1 MSKSPNLEFKI
12 GDRCSWTD
20 APDWWNP
27 TGEKIR
33 AIEGDTALL
42 DYCGI
47 AIPISNLI
55 LINCAPKPE
64 SSPANKLKEF
74 PKLGIANV
82 NGGVA
87 A

>member
-1 MSKSPNLEFKI
+1 MNASPNPEFKI
-12 GDRCSWTD
+12 GDRCSWTN

-42 DYCGI
+42 DYWGV

-55 LINCAPKPE
+55 LIDSAPKPE
-64 SSPANKLKEF
+64 PSPLEKSKIFPDMGKITLNK
-74 PKLGIANV
+74 
-82 NGGVA
+82 GVA

>member
-1 MSKSPNLEFKI
+1 MSASPNLEFNI
-12 GDRCSWTD
+12 GDRCSWTN

-33 AIEGDTALL
+33 GIEGDTALL
-42 DYCGI
+42 DYSAVAIQI
-47 AIPISNLI
+47 AHLI
-55 LINCAPKPE
+55 LINSAPKPE

>member
-1 MSKSPNLEFKI
+1 MSKSPILEFNI

-33 AIEGDTALL
+33 AIEDDTALL
-42 DYCGI
+42 DYWGV
-47 AIPISNLI
+47 AIPVSHLI
-55 LINCAPKPE
+55 LIDSAPKSE
-64 SSPANKLKEF
+64 SPPAKKLQEF
-74 PKLGIANV
+74 PKLGIASV
-82 NGGVA
+82 NEGVA